1 MSQLTSIHGL
11 ACSSCAAGTG
21 FEWGGVISS
30 EPKGAGTLGSS
41 DRILWSGDLVKTK
54 IVTVSTYNDD
64 SYNEYIYNKS
74 YSQEL
79 ISVYVSNSFLY
90 YLLYI
95 LSFSLSSEN
104 SQFNRTISPTWCNFY
119 FFSSAFLC
127 QCTHIVGRNS
137 FHKPRE
143 WKDWCK

>member
-1 MSQLTSIHGL
+1 M
-11 ACSSCAAGTG
+11 
-21 FEWGGVISS
+21 
-30 EPKGAGTLGSS
+30 
-41 DRILWSGDLVKTK
+41 KTK

-95 LSFSLSSEN
+95 LSFSMSSEN
-104 SQFNRTISPTWCNFY
+104 SQFNRTISPT
-119 FFSSAFLC
+119 
-127 QCTHIVGRNS
+127 
-137 FHKPRE
+137 
-143 WKDWCK
+143 